1 VQPRIVTET
10 FMLTKLKFLE
20 KLAVFGRNNP
30 RARSYDRVIS
40 IGSNCEV
47 TWNIRH
53 HFKTGKA
60 YPFDWW
66 MTPFHALLD
75 VLDARFSGL
84 FEPSNLSVP
93 ADRGTVVDT
102 RFNLMY
108 HHDFARDEDG
118 RIIVG
123 DLEKQLTDL
132 RKKYARRADRFVNEL
147 DGKKV
152 LFVRNRCGNDP
163 AYLNGDYGD
172 LQPDQCMQIQRALA
186 ALLPRTQFD
195 LFATN
200 KPGFEAFAY
209 RGSEIFC
216 DSIIEYGDCSDYM
229 VSPRGWT
236 EMFERNRIALRA
248 TDETSA
254 LVVTA

>member
-1 VQPRIVTET
+1 MQA
-10 FMLTKLKFLE
+10 KLKFLE
-20 KLAVFGRNNP
+20 KFAVFNRKNP
-30 RARSYDRVIS
+30 RTRSYDRVIS

-53 HFKTGKA
+53 HFETRTA

-66 MTPFHALLD
+66 MTPFQALLD

-84 FEPSNLSVP
+84 FEPSHLAIP

-108 HHDFARDEDG
+108 HHDFARDEEG
-118 RIIVG
+118 RVIV
-123 DLEKQLTDL
+123 DDVEKQLPDL
-132 RKKYARRADRFVNEL
+132 RKKYARRIDRFVNEL

-163 AYLNGDYGD
+163 VYLNGDYGD
-172 LQPDQCMQIQRALA
+172 IQPDQCIEIHRVLS
-186 ALLPRTQFD
+186 ALLPRTRFD

-200 KPGFEAFAY
+200 KPGFDAFSY
-209 RGSEIFC
+209 RGSEIFS
-216 DSIIEYGDCSDYM
+216 DSIVEYGDCSDYM
-229 VSPRGWT
+229 VSPKGWA
-236 EMFERNRIALRA
+236 EMFERNRIVLRA
-248 TDETSA
+248 GHEASTRT
-254 LVVTA
+254 LTV